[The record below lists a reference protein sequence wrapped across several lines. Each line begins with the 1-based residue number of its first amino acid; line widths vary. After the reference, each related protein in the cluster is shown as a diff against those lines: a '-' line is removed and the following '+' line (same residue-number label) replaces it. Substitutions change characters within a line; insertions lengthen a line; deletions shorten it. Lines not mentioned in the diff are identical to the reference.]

1 MALVAN
7 KRKLEPNVRVRRSS
21 ADVRE
26 RSSVANVRDR
36 ASMANVRDRSSLG
49 NVRDRS
55 SMANVR
61 DRSSSGNVRDRSSLG
76 NAALEPA
83 QRKEASNERRN
94 ARVPPPPEAPEPP
107 QRFEIVGSVD
117 PILLGAVTALI
128 AFGVVMVYSASA
140 VWAHHTLGNDRAL
153 VLKQGAHAVLG
164 FFAMAVLASFDYQK
178 LRAFTYPALFATL
191 LLMIATVLGLGHEA
205 GGASRWI
212 KIGGARVQ
220 PAEFAKLAVICWLAY
235 SLSKK
240 AARIHTF
247 TVGVVPHVAGAAVFM
262 YLCMR
267 QPDFGSAVMILLI
280 LGVMLFTAGAR
291 VGYLLGLGILIAP
304 LLYWLV
310 ANSEYRLRRIMTFLA
325 QGENYQLREAWMSFG
340 AGGTTG
346 VGLGDSRLKLL
357 FLPEA
362 HTDFISAIIG
372 EELGLIGFSVTVAL
386 FLLIVYRGIQI
397 ALRAADDYGTY
408 LAAGITLFIGSQ
420 AFTNLAVAVGLFPTK
435 GLVLPF
441 ISYGGSSL
449 IVNCCCAGILL
460 NVSKPRSPALHVA
473 ERESVLARAIGGV
486 T

>member
-1 MALVAN
+1 MMALVARH
-7 KRKLEPNVRVRRSS
+7 KSGQNVRVRRSS
-21 ADVRE
+21 TAPQP
-26 RSSVANVRDR
+26 SK
-36 ASMANVRDRSSLG
+36 
-49 NVRDRS
+49 
-55 SMANVR
+55 
-61 DRSSSGNVRDRSSLG
+61 
-76 NAALEPA
+76 
-83 QRKEASNERRN
+83 RKEANERRN
-94 ARVPPPPEAPEPP
+94 QRLPPPPEVEPAPK
-107 QRFEIVGSVD
+107 RLAVVGPAD

-153 VLKQGAHAVLG
+153 LIKQAVHAALGGA
-164 FFAMAVLASFDYQK
+164 AMFTLMSIDYQK
-178 LRAFTYPALFATL
+178 LRPLTYPALFATL

-212 KIGGARVQ
+212 KLGPVRVQ

-240 AARIHTF
+240 TARIRSF
-247 TVGVVPHVAGAAVFM
+247 SVGFLPHVVGAGVFVW
-262 YLCMR
+262 LCLR
-267 QPDFGSAVMILLI
+267 QPDFGSAVMIGLI
-280 LGVMLFTAGAR
+280 TVLMLFTAGAHL
-291 VGYLLGLGILIAP
+291 GYLLGAGLLALP
-304 LLYWLV
+304 LLYGLV
-310 ANSEYRLRRIMTFLA
+310 ASSEYRLRRIMSFIA
-325 QGENYQLREAWMSFG
+325 RDDNYQLREAWMSFG

-372 EELGLIGFSVTVAL
+372 EELGLIGFSATVLL
-386 FLLIVYRGIQI
+386 FLLIVWRGIQI
-397 ALRAADDYGTY
+397 AFKAADTYGTY
-408 LAAGITLFIGSQ
+408 LAVGISLFIGTQ

-449 IVNCCCAGILL
+449 IVNCCCVGILL
-460 NVSKPRSPALHVA
+460 NVSKPRSETALHVT
-473 ERESVLARAIGGV
+473 ERVSALPRAIGGV

>member
-1 MALVAN
+1 MALVGS
-7 KRKLEPNVRVRRSS
+7 KRQPSANVRVRRSITH
-21 ADVRE
+21 VRE
-26 RSSVANVRDR
+26 RSSSANVRER
-36 ASMANVRDRSSLG
+36 SSSANVRERGSS
-49 NVRDRS
+49 
-55 SMANVR
+55 ANVR
-61 DRSSSGNVRDRSSLG
+61 ERTWGGSGE
-76 NAALEPA
+76 AASR
-83 QRKEASNERRN
+83 RKELNERRN
-94 ARVPPPPEAPEPP
+94 ARLPPPPETPETP
-107 QRFEIVGSVD
+107 QRFEIVGSAD

-128 AFGVVMVYSASA
+128 VFGVVMVYSASA

-153 VLKQGAHAVLG
+153 VLKQTAHAVLG
-164 FFAMAVLASFDYQK
+164 VTAMGILASLDYQR
-178 LRAFTYPALFATL
+178 LRAFTYPVLFGSL

-212 KIGGARVQ
+212 KLGPARVQ

-240 AARIHTF
+240 TARIRTF
-247 TVGVVPHVAGAAVFM
+247 SVGVFPHVLGAAAFM
-262 YLCMR
+262 YLCLR

-280 LGVMLFTAGAR
+280 LVVMLFTAGAR
-291 VGYLLGLGILIAP
+291 LGYLLGLGIAALP
-304 LLYWLV
+304 PLYWLV

-325 QGENYQLREAWMSFG
+325 QEENYQLREAWMSFG

-372 EELGLIGFSVTVAL
+372 EELGLIGFSLTVAL
-386 FLLIVYRGIQI
+386 FLLIVHRGIQI
-397 ALRAADDYGTY
+397 ALRAADSYGTY
-408 LAAGITLFIGSQ
+408 LAVGITLFIGTQ

-460 NVSKPRSPALHVA
+460 NVSKPRSPAQPVA